1 MIKRKG
7 YNACLFLW
15 GWGTI
20 PGIALLYLQLYRV
33 TCDQSYLLRSL
44 DYVKRTLRNLNG
56 RRVTFLCGDA
66 GPLAVG
72 AVVYHKLK
80 SDCESQEC
88 ITKWVFTTGSAFSK
102 FSVLML
108 KETQKMKMTFSL
120 SFFFFAIYPMQFI
133 YTLFF
138 LILFFN
144 FTILYWFCHI
154 STWICHR
161 YTRVPHP
168 EPSSLLPPHTIPLG
182 CPSAPAP
189 SIQYRASNLD
199 WRLVSY
205 MILYMFQCCSP
216 KSSHPLSLPQSPK
229 DYSIHQ
235 CLF

>member
-1 MIKRKG
+1 MLPLQKCRLCVGVSCNCELMSWWYKG
-7 YNACLFLW
+7 KAIMLVFFC
-15 GWGTI
+15 GGGGTI

-88 ITKWVFTTGSAFSK
+88 ITKWVFTTGSVFSK
-102 FSVLML
+102 FSVMML

-120 SFFFFAIYPMQFI
+120 SLFFFFAIYPMQFI

-138 LILFFN
+138 FN
-144 FTILYWFCHI
+144 FIF
-154 STWICHR
+154 
-161 YTRVPHP
+161 
-168 EPSSLLPPHTIPLG
+168 
-182 CPSAPAP
+182 
-189 SIQYRASNLD
+189 
-199 WRLVSY
+199 
-205 MILYMFQCCSP
+205 
-216 KSSHPLSLPQSPK
+216 
-229 DYSIHQ
+229 
-235 CLF
+235 